1 MNLFLQYKLLNG
13 RQKYLV
19 FIFAV
24 VLFIS
29 SIVQVSAQENAEAE
43 ADDPV
48 AIFNRGQDAHEKG
61 DFAEAIKFY
70 DKALAILPEFPEAE
84 YQKGNAL
91 ISLNKPLEA
100 EKSFRKAV
108 ELRDDWT
115 LALASHGAVL
125 VRLNQFKE
133 AETVLLKAVE
143 LDEQNFPAYA
153 ALTELRLKTKAK
165 PEVLQE
171 MLAKIKVLTTGK
183 VKPTASI
190 WAARAALENAL
201 GDRVAAKTSLNQALE
216 IEPKNQFALSERA
229 DIALNEGDSERAA
242 GLLKMLLQLAPDS
255 ENVKILQARSIL
267 LNGKV
272 DEALKI
278 LDSVTNPTEN
288 LLTFRAKIIA
298 NNSLNAS
305 ELEEK
310 LVKDEKNAIILSRLC
325 SLLRRDNPMKA
336 LDYCRRASEA
346 EPSNINHAIGYGA
359 ALVQAQK
366 FNEAV
371 ALLTRLKGFAPDNY
385 TIHANLATALFQMKR
400 LPEAKAEYQ
409 WLTEKQPNL
418 AITYFLLGVTHDQL
432 SEYMDAMANYQQFLR
447 LADAQVNQVEI
458 EKVNLRLPALQ
469 KLIKEKKGKK

>member
-1 MNLFLQYKLLNG
+1 MNLFLQYKLLNR
-13 RQKYLV
+13 RQKYLT
-19 FIFAV
+19 FIFAA
-24 VLFIS
+24 LFFVS
-29 SIVQVSAQENAEAE
+29 SIVQISAQEDVEADT
-43 ADDPV
+43 DDPV
-48 AIFNRGQDAHEKG
+48 AIFNQGQDAHEKG
-61 DFAEAIKFY
+61 DFDEAIKFY

-108 ELRDDWT
+108 ELREDWT

-190 WAARAALENAL
+190 WASRAALENAI
-201 GDRVAAKTSLNQALE
+201 GDKISAKTSLNRALE
-216 IEPKNQFALSERA
+216 SEPKNLFALAELA
-229 DIALNEGDSERAA
+229 NIAITDGDTQRVAEIVKT
-242 GLLKMLLQLAPDS
+242 LTQLAPDL
-255 ENVKILQARSIL
+255 EDVKMLQAQSLL
-267 LNGKV
+267 LNGKT
-272 DEALKI
+272 DEAVKI

-288 LLTFRAKIIA
+288 LLTLRAKIIA
-298 NNSLNAS
+298 NNSLNAV

-310 LVKDEKNAIILSRLC
+310 LEKDEKNAIILSRLC
-325 SLLRRDNPMKA
+325 SLLRKDNPLKA

-371 ALLTRLKGFAPDNY
+371 ALFTRLKGFTPDNY
-385 TIHANLATALFQMKR
+385 TIHANLATALFQLKR
-400 LPEAKAEYQ
+400 LSEAKAEYQ

-432 SEYMDAMANYQQFLR
+432 NEYMDAMANYQQFLR
-447 LADAQVNQVEI
+447 LADAKLNQTEI
-458 EKVNLRLPALQ
+458 EKVNLRLPVLQ
-469 KLIKEKKGKK
+469 KLIKDKKGKN

>member
-1 MNLFLQYKLLNG
+1 MNLFLQYKLLNR
-13 RQKYLV
+13 RQKYLT
-19 FIFAV
+19 FIFAAL
-24 VLFIS
+24 LFIS
-29 SIVQVSAQENAEAE
+29 SIVQVSAQEDVEAD

-48 AIFNRGQDAHEKG
+48 AIFNQGQDAHEKG

-108 ELRDDWT
+108 ELREDWT

-171 MLAKIKVLTTGK
+171 MLAKIKGLTTGK

-190 WAARAALENAL
+190 WASRGALENAL
-201 GDRVAAKTSLNQALE
+201 GDKVSAKTSLNRALE
-216 IEPKNQFALSERA
+216 SEPKNLFALAELA
-229 DIALNEGDSERAA
+229 NIAITDGDTQRVAEIVKT
-242 GLLKMLLQLAPDS
+242 LTQLAPDS
-255 ENVKILQARSIL
+255 EDVKMLQAQSLL
-267 LNGKV
+267 LNGKP
-272 DEALKI
+272 DEAVKI

-288 LLTFRAKIIA
+288 LLTLRAKIIA
-298 NNSLNAS
+298 NNSLNAV
-305 ELEEK
+305 ELEQK
-310 LVKDEKNAIILSRLC
+310 LEKDEKNAIILSRLC
-325 SLLRRDNPMKA
+325 SLLRKDNPLKA

-371 ALLTRLKGFAPDNY
+371 ALFTRLKEFAPDNY
-385 TIHANLATALFQMKR
+385 TIHANLATALFQLKR
-400 LPEAKAEYQ
+400 LSEAKAEYQ

-432 SEYMDAMANYQQFLR
+432 NEYLDAMANYQQFLR
-447 LADAQVNQVEI
+447 LADVNANQTEI